1 MNNIAK
7 KTVKAAV
14 LLGVAALTCI
24 AACSCT
30 KTAKYE
36 DDLSGYVTLGEYK
49 GLTISS
55 ETIDEQLGSTIN
67 TLISKNTKTNDI
79 TDRALASGDTAK
91 VKYTLTS
98 GESEVET
105 KDDYSVILGTATDL
119 FAESLIGHSVG
130 DEYTVDVTLPD
141 DYSNADYA
149 GKAATYS
156 ITVSSATET
165 VVPELTDAF
174 VAEKTDYETVDEYKA
189 ATRLD
194 VRKNLLWED
203 VIAGCRFSSY
213 PEKNIKIYYDNGI
226 EYYNNLFNYYAS
238 LSGSSSSSGDIYS
251 RFGTTKEKI
260 YKQAADIV
268 CKAGTFVEVQ
278 RKFSDGD
285 IIELKLPMKAKSVS
299 MPYDG
304 VAFERGP
311 LVFSLNV
318 KAQEEITETRE
329 LDGIKFQSRILTPLS
344 EWNYAPVDTENIEV
358 VNSNDYSNIWN
369 PETTPVRLKVKAVT
383 VTNWQL
389 YRDNFTPYMPSVI
402 RKGEEKVI
410 ELVPVGT
417 TVLRMTVFPDIR
429 RIPE

>member
-7 KTVKAAV
+7 KTVKVAV
-14 LLGVAALTCI
+14 LLGVATLTCI

-130 DEYTVDVTLPD
+130 DEYTVDVTLPG

-174 VAEKTDYETVDEYKA
+174 VAERQTMRRLTS
-189 ATRLD
+189 TRLLPD
-194 VRKNLLWED
+194 SMSERIFSGRMLLQAADSALIPRRTSRSTMITALNTTIISLTITQVFPVRRARAA
-203 VIAGCRFSSY
+203 ISIR
-213 PEKNIKIYYDNGI
+213 
-226 EYYNNLFNYYAS
+226 
-238 LSGSSSSSGDIYS
+238 

-260 YKQAADIV
+260 YKQAADNALQQVKQDLVALSIA
-268 CKAGTFVEVQ
+268 KAEGITV
-278 RKFSDGD
+278 SDD
-285 IIELKLPMKAKSVS
+285 EYNTYISEHYSELGYSDEKAMTKAVS
-299 MPYDG
+299 HD
-304 VAFERGP
+304 
-311 LVFSLNV
+311 
-318 KAQEEITETRE
+318 
-329 LDGIKFQSRILTPLS
+329 
-344 EWNYAPVDTENIEV
+344 NIER
-358 VNSNDYSNIWN
+358 SAI
-369 PETTPVRLKVKAVT
+369 L
-383 VTNWQL
+383 
-389 YRDNFTPYMPSVI
+389 
-402 RKGEEKVI
+402 EKVI
-410 ELVPVGT
+410 DLINDNASEN
-417 TVLRMTVFPDIR
+417 
-429 RIPE
+429 

>member
-14 LLGVAALTCI
+14 LLGVATLTCI

-67 TLISKNTKTNDI
+67 TLISKNTKTNDF
-79 TDRALASGDTAK
+79 TDRALVSGDTAK

-105 KDDYSVILGTATDL
+105 KVDYSVILGTATDL

-260 YKQAADIV
+260 YKQAADNALQQVKQDLVALSIAKV
-268 CKAGTFVEVQ
+268 EGITVSDDEYNTYISEHYSKLGYSDEKAMT
-278 RKFSDGD
+278 
-285 IIELKLPMKAKSVS
+285 KAVS
-299 MPYDG
+299 HD
-304 VAFERGP
+304 
-311 LVFSLNV
+311 
-318 KAQEEITETRE
+318 
-329 LDGIKFQSRILTPLS
+329 
-344 EWNYAPVDTENIEV
+344 NIER
-358 VNSNDYSNIWN
+358 SAI
-369 PETTPVRLKVKAVT
+369 L
-383 VTNWQL
+383 
-389 YRDNFTPYMPSVI
+389 
-402 RKGEEKVI
+402 EKVI
-410 ELVPVGT
+410 DLINDNASEN
-417 TVLRMTVFPDIR
+417 
-429 RIPE
+429 

>member
-14 LLGVAALTCI
+14 LLGVATLTCI

-165 VVPELTDAF
+165 VVPELTDALCCR
-174 VAEKTDYETVDEYKA
+174 KD
-189 ATRLD
+189 RL
-194 VRKNLLWED
+194 
-203 VIAGCRFSSY
+203 
-213 PEKNIKIYYDNGI
+213 
-226 EYYNNLFNYYAS
+226 
-238 LSGSSSSSGDIYS
+238 
-251 RFGTTKEKI
+251 
-260 YKQAADIV
+260 
-268 CKAGTFVEVQ
+268 
-278 RKFSDGD
+278 
-285 IIELKLPMKAKSVS
+285 
-299 MPYDG
+299 
-304 VAFERGP
+304 
-311 LVFSLNV
+311 
-318 KAQEEITETRE
+318 
-329 LDGIKFQSRILTPLS
+329 
-344 EWNYAPVDTENIEV
+344 
-358 VNSNDYSNIWN
+358 
-369 PETTPVRLKVKAVT
+369 
-383 VTNWQL
+383 
-389 YRDNFTPYMPSVI
+389 
-402 RKGEEKVI
+402 
-410 ELVPVGT
+410 
-417 TVLRMTVFPDIR
+417 
-429 RIPE
+429 